1 MNNKI
6 LLPDDIWKYILS
18 LLSCHNQVNL
28 VKKIFNYYNIHST
41 LDIDVYNRQKL
52 SKLLNIALKYDYCL
66 KLLNEDDAFND
77 SYLHHINNN
86 KLFKN
91 MDWINSLI
99 SSIWMYKYH

>member
-1 MNNKI
+1 MNNII

-18 LLSCHNQVNL
+18 LLSYHNKANL

-41 LDIDVYNRQKL
+41 LDVDVDNRKKL
-52 SKLLNIALKYDYCL
+52 SKLFNIALKYDYCL
-66 KLLNEDDAFND
+66 KLLNEDDAFKD
-77 SYLHHINNN
+77 SYLQHKNNN

-99 SSIWMYKYH
+99 YSIWMYKYH